1 MRHKYADSSSKYN
14 TTSSSSSYNI
24 NIMLT
29 GSLTTMRRKST
40 SMLINDTSDLEMRFK
55 KLFEIYDKEC
65 EFINYF
71 KNKNSTDDNSYE
83 DCDDEY
89 YPNPYN
95 IAAAPSPKILMKQ
108 LNK

>member
-29 GSLTTMRRKST
+29 GSLNTMRRKST

-65 EFINYF
+65 AFINYF
-71 KNKNSTDDNSYE
+71 KNKNS
-83 DCDDEY
+83 
-89 YPNPYN
+89 
-95 IAAAPSPKILMKQ
+95 IKICT
-108 LNK
+108 

>member
-29 GSLTTMRRKST
+29 GSLNTMRRKST

-65 EFINYF
+65 AFINYF
-71 KNKNSTDDNSYE
+71 KNAKVDFFKRTFL
-83 DCDDEY
+83 
-89 YPNPYN
+89 
-95 IAAAPSPKILMKQ
+95 I
-108 LNK
+108 